1 MVEHLQKGSFGTV
14 GSGIS
19 DLHLTEVSPFKSI
32 RLAWVA
38 LTNQQNK
45 PAGGGKEQAK
55 PRDRLKSGGWE
66 GIIGKMK
73 RCCQGELGVQGTPPV
88 SGICQ
93 RQWMLL
99 DLCFC

>member
-19 DLHLTEVSPFKSI
+19 DLHLREVSPF

-73 RCCQGELGVQGTPPV
+73 RCCQGELGVQGTPAV